1 VSSIANA
8 IFFGSL
14 IIMLGLVAS
23 KPSTITVKMIGD
35 AAVCGGTK

>member
-1 VSSIANA
+1 MSSIANA

-23 KPSTITVKMIGD
+23 KPSTITVRMIGD
-35 AAVCGGTK
+35 GAACGDTP